1 MLSNKIKQAV
11 IYECNHNIVPD
22 PTFDYSADGYPSDWF
37 VNYFSFLGDTSLQKN
52 LGEAFYQA
60 RFVYKLM
67 KELHLTKAKYYAFVK
82 FQIIQ
87 YASIYEAILDYCL
100 EKYHKDEIMTR
111 YAEVAYVPAPIL
123 ASKTTVKYNSEE
135 VFLCLKRIR
144 KKPIKLI
151 RIQDRTEFAVEKS
164 MISDAM
170 RTRICNLYDT
180 RNNIHILKA
189 TQSKYVPN
197 LTEAKTAYSLMGDFV
212 SEIKA
217 YISSMNA

>member
-22 PTFDYSADGYPSDWF
+22 PAFDYAADGYPSDWF
-37 VNYFSFLGDTSLQKN
+37 ISYFSFLDDASLQKN

-100 EKYHKDEIMTR
+100 EKYHKDEIMTK
-111 YAEVAYVPAPIL
+111 YAEIAYVPAPVL
-123 ASKTTVKYNSEE
+123 ANNASVKYDGQD
-135 VFLCLKRIR
+135 VYLCIKRIR

-151 RIQDRTEFAVEKS
+151 RIQDRTEFAVKMG
-164 MISDAM
+164 MISDTM

-180 RNNIHILKA
+180 REPLI
-189 TQSKYVPN
+189 
-197 LTEAKTAYSLMGDFV
+197 
-212 SEIKA
+212 
-217 YISSMNA
+217 